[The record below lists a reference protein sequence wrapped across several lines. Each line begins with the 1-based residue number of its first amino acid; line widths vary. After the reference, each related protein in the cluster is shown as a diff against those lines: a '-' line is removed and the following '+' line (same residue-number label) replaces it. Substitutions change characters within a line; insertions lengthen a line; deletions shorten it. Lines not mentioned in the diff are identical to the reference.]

1 MIYTTEKYELKKATE
16 GSAGYDLHYLG
27 RHPEMIGAREI
38 LMVNTGIR
46 IASELPAFVYG
57 RSSWGAKYGITLANG
72 VGVIDSDYRGEIKVA
87 LINNGP
93 HLVEIKPGD
102 RIAQLVPSVGEPEPV
117 KVKAL
122 ASTKRGVG
130 GFGSTGVS

>member
-1 MIYTTEKYELKKATE
+1 MIYTTEKYDLVKATP
-16 GSAGYDLHYLG
+16 GSAGYDLRFLG

-38 LMVNTGIR
+38 LMIPTGIR

-57 RSSWGAKYGITLANG
+57 RSSWGAKYGVTLANG

-93 HLVEIKPGD
+93 HLVEIRPGD

-117 KVKAL
+117 KVDEL
-122 ASTKRGVG
+122 DSTSRGEG
-130 GFGSTGVS
+130 GFGSTGVN

>member
-1 MIYTTEKYELKKATE
+1 MIYTTEKYDLVKATP

-46 IASELPAFVYG
+46 IASDLPAFVYG

-93 HLVEIKPGD
+93 HLVEIKQGD
-102 RIAQLVPSVGEPEPV
+102 RIAQLVPSPGEPEPV

-122 ASTKRGVG
+122 ASTKRGAG
-130 GFGSTGVS
+130 GFGSTGVN

>member
-1 MIYTTEKYELKKATE
+1 MIYTTEKYDLEKATP
-16 GSAGYDLHYLG
+16 GSAGYDLRFLG
-27 RHPEMIGAREI
+27 GHPEMIGAREI
-38 LMVNTGIR
+38 LMINTGIR

-102 RIAQLVPSVGEPEPV
+102 RIAQLVPSVGEAEPV
-117 KVKAL
+117 KVEAL
-122 ASTKRGVG
+122 ASTKRGAG
-130 GFGSTGVS
+130 GFGSTGVN

>member
-1 MIYTTEKYELKKATE
+1 MIYTTEKYELKKATA

-38 LMVNTGIR
+38 LMINTGIR

-93 HLVEIKPGD
+93 HLVEIRPGD

-117 KVKAL
+117 KVKQL
-122 ASTKRGVG
+122 ASTKRGAG
-130 GFGSTGVS
+130 GFGSTGVN

>member
-1 MIYTTEKYELKKATE
+1 ML
-16 GSAGYDLHYLG
+16 
-27 RHPEMIGAREI
+27 
-38 LMVNTGIR
+38 
-46 IASELPAFVYG
+46 F
-57 RSSWGAKYGITLANG
+57 RSNG

-117 KVKAL
+117 KVEKL
-122 ASTKRGVG
+122 AATVRGEG
-130 GFGSTGVS
+130 GFGSTGVQ

>member
-1 MIYTTEKYELKKATE
+1 MIYTTEKYELKKATP

-38 LMVNTGIR
+38 LMINTGIR

-102 RIAQLVPSVGEPEPV
+102 RIAQLVPSPGEPEPV
-117 KVKAL
+117 KVEKL
-122 ASTKRGVG
+122 AATVRGEG
-130 GFGSTGVS
+130 GFGSTGVN

>member
-1 MIYTTEKYELKKATE
+1 MIYTTEKYELKKATP

-38 LMVNTGIR
+38 LVINTGIR

-102 RIAQLVPSVGEPEPV
+102 RIAQLVPSPGEPEPV

-122 ASTKRGVG
+122 ASTKRGAG
-130 GFGSTGVS
+130 GFGSTGVN

>member
-1 MIYTTEKYELKKATE
+1 MIYTTEKYDLVKATP

-93 HLVEIKPGD
+93 HLVEIRPGD
-102 RIAQLVPSVGEPEPV
+102 RIAQLVPSVGESEPV
-117 KVKAL
+117 KVKQL
-122 ASTKRGVG
+122 ASTKRGAG
-130 GFGSTGVS
+130 GFGSTGVN

>member
-27 RHPEMIGAREI
+27 CHPEMIGAREI

-72 VGVIDSDYRGEIKVA
+72 VGVIDPDYRGEIKVA

-102 RIAQLVPSVGEPEPV
+102 RIAQLVPSVGEAEPV

-130 GFGSTGVS
+130 GFGSTGVN

>member
-1 MIYTTEKYELKKATE
+1 MIYTTEKYDLEKATP
-16 GSAGYDLHYLG
+16 GSAGYDLRFLD
-27 RHPEMIGAREI
+27 RHPIMLGPREI
-38 LMVNTGIR
+38 YLIPTGIR

-117 KVKAL
+117 KVKQL
-122 ASTKRGVG
+122 ASTKRGAG
-130 GFGSTGVS
+130 GFGSTGVN

>member
-38 LMVNTGIR
+38 LMINTGIC

-122 ASTKRGVG
+122 ASTKRGAG

>member
-38 LMVNTGIR
+38 LMINTGIR

-102 RIAQLVPSVGEPEPV
+102 RIAQLVPSPGEPEPV
-117 KVKAL
+117 KVEQL
-122 ASTKRGVG
+122 ASTKRGAG
-130 GFGSTGVS
+130 GFGSTGVN

>member
-1 MIYTTEKYELKKATE
+1 MTGMPALLASSFK
-16 GSAGYDLHYLG
+16 
-27 RHPEMIGAREI
+27 AREI
-38 LMVNTGIR
+38 LMINTGIR

-122 ASTKRGVG
+122 ASTKRGAG
-130 GFGSTGVS
+130 GFGSTGVN

>member
-38 LMVNTGIR
+38 LMINTGIR

-102 RIAQLVPSVGEPEPV
+102 RIAQLVPSPGEPEPV
-117 KVKAL
+117 KVEAL
-122 ASTKRGVG
+122 ASTKRGAG
-130 GFGSTGVS
+130 GFGSTGVN

>member
-1 MIYTTEKYELKKATE
+1 MIYTTEKYDLEKATP
-16 GSAGYDLHYLG
+16 GSAGYDLRFLD
-27 RHPEMIGAREI
+27 RHPNVIGPREI
-38 LMVNTGIR
+38 LMINTGIR
-46 IASELPAFVYG
+46 IASELPAYVYG

-102 RIAQLVPSVGEPEPV
+102 RIAQLVPSPGEPEPV
-117 KVKAL
+117 KVKQL
-122 ASTKRGVG
+122 ASTKRGAG
-130 GFGSTGVS
+130 GFGSTGVQ

>member
-1 MIYTTEKYELKKATE
+1 MIYTTEKYDLEKATP
-16 GSAGYDLHYLG
+16 GSAGYDLRFLG
-27 RHPEMIGAREI
+27 KHSEVIGAREI
-38 LMVNTGIR
+38 LMINTGIR

-57 RSSWGAKYGITLANG
+57 RSSWGAKYGITLANA

-117 KVKAL
+117 KVKQL

-130 GFGSTGVS
+130 GFGSTGVN

>member
-1 MIYTTEKYELKKATE
+1 MIYTTEKYELKKATP

-38 LMVNTGIR
+38 LMINTGIR

-72 VGVIDSDYRGEIKVA
+72 VGVVDSDYRGEIKVA

-102 RIAQLVPSVGEPEPV
+102 RIAQLVPSPGEPEPV
-117 KVKAL
+117 KVEKL
-122 ASTKRGVG
+122 AATVRGEG
-130 GFGSTGVS
+130 GFGSTGVN